1 MCLESSNKLKIN
13 SVVLIRNIA
22 NETKR
27 EPLKIA
33 RIEEIKESRDDAQRV
48 FVVTYHN
55 VGMIKRGDRI
65 GTPVTVERSVNDLVL
80 VDDAVDESMLKPELQ
95 NNEIRENTDDQTS
108 GIDEVISTENQEM
121 QKIVNNN
128 EQNVNE
134 NDEAEDEPRIEVR
147 RSNRKRCQRIN
158 IQPDEIGN
166 CDDENDQ
173 NYR

>member
-1 MCLESSNKLKIN
+1 
-13 SVVLIRNIA
+13 
-22 NETKR
+22 
-27 EPLKIA
+27 
-33 RIEEIKESRDDAQRV
+33 
-48 FVVTYHN
+48 
-55 VGMIKRGDRI
+55 
-65 GTPVTVERSVNDLVL
+65 
-80 VDDAVDESMLKPELQ
+80 MLKPELQ
-95 NNEIRENTDDQTS
+95 NNEKRENTDQAS

-147 RSNRKRCQRIN
+147 RSNRKRCQQIN

-173 NYR
+173 DYK

>member
-1 MCLESSNKLKIN
+1 
-13 SVVLIRNIA
+13 
-22 NETKR
+22 
-27 EPLKIA
+27 
-33 RIEEIKESRDDAQRV
+33 
-48 FVVTYHN
+48 
-55 VGMIKRGDRI
+55 
-65 GTPVTVERSVNDLVL
+65 
-80 VDDAVDESMLKPELQ
+80 
-95 NNEIRENTDDQTS
+95 
-108 GIDEVISTENQEM
+108 M

-173 NYR
+173 DYK